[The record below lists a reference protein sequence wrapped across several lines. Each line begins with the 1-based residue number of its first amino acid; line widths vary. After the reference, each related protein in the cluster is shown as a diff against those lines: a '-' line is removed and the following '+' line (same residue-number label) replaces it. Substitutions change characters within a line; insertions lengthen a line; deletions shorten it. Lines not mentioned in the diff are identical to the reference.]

1 MISARRR
8 HPNTPQEE
16 KKKKGALLIRPLVLK
31 LPIDFHCG
39 RLWAS
44 DLLRFLASTKAKLSH
59 LEARSAFR
67 DSSSTRTPPAN
78 LFPSGVIFFFF
89 LLFTGPTGFQH
100 KRSDRRSFCHI
111 IPVYLSSFSFL
122 PSLLSLGL
130 ALQLYDSE
138 APNSDDCGILAR
150 GQ

>member
-8 HPNTPQEE
+8 HPNTPQE
-16 KKKKGALLIRPLVLK
+16 KKKKKRALLIRPLVLK

-67 DSSSTRTPPAN
+67 DSGSARTPPAN
-78 LFPSGVIFFFF
+78 LFPSGVIFLFIFFPF
-89 LLFTGPTGFQH
+89 YGAYRIPTQ
-100 KRSDRRSFCHI
+100 KIRLQEI
-111 IPVYLSSFSFL
+111 L
-122 PSLLSLGL
+122 PHNSRLLSFPPSVRL
-130 ALQLYDSE
+130 AEFRCRPSALLQFSTKL
-138 APNSDDCGILAR
+138 R
-150 GQ
+150 

>member
-8 HPNTPQEE
+8 HPNTPQEKKE
-16 KKKKGALLIRPLVLK
+16 KKRALLIRPLVLK

-67 DSSSTRTPPAN
+67 DSGSARTPPAN
-78 LFPSGVIFFFF
+78 LFPSGVIFLFIYF
-89 LLFTGPTGFQH
+89 LCTGPTGFQH
-100 KRSDRRSFCHI
+100 KRSGCRRFCHI
-111 IPVYLSSFSFL
+111 IPVFF
-122 PSLLSLGL
+122 PSLLLSVSAEFRCRPS
-130 ALQLYDSE
+130 ALLQFSTKL
-138 APNSDDCGILAR
+138 R
-150 GQ
+150 

>member
-8 HPNTPQEE
+8 HPNTPQEKKE
-16 KKKKGALLIRPLVLK
+16 KKRALLIRPLVLK

-67 DSSSTRTPPAN
+67 DSGSARTPPAN
-78 LFPSGVIFFFF
+78 LFPSGVIF
-89 LLFTGPTGFQH
+89 LFIF
-100 KRSDRRSFCHI
+100 
-111 IPVYLSSFSFL
+111 FSFL
-122 PSLLSLGL
+122 RGL
-130 ALQLYDSE
+130 QDSNTKDP
-138 APNSDDCGILAR
+138 AAGDSAT
-150 GQ
+150 